1 MNIKKFIYKF
11 KTYNRFFKSL
21 NNDIIIINSGAYFIF
36 LMILRKHFLNKFML
50 FYFLYLK
57 S

>member
-11 KTYNRFFKSL
+11 KTCNRFFKSL